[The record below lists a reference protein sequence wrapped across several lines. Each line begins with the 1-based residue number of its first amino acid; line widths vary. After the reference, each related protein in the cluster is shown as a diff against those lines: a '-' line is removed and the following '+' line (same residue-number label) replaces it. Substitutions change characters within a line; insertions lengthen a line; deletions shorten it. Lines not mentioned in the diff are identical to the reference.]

1 MADARPAFFDP
12 WATPLVGRDGVL
24 EACRD
29 AVSERAGEPEEGI
42 QDLFRARDAFDRMSA
57 PGWRERA
64 EDALRARGHRW
75 SSRRLDSQGLLS
87 ARELEVVRYL
97 TAGYSN
103 AAIAERLV
111 LSENTVARHLT
122 RIYRKLG
129 VSSRVEAVI
138 ASRELVGG
146 DADG

>member
-1 MADARPAFFDP
+1 VGWWAARAFL
-12 WATPLVGRDGVL
+12 A
-24 EACRD
+24 
-29 AVSERAGEPEEGI
+29 AGEADDSDEGI
-42 QDLFRARDAFDRMSA
+42 ADLLRARVAFEEMGAS
-57 PGWRERA
+57 GWRERA
-64 EDALRARGHRW
+64 ESALRDRGVRW

-87 ARELEVVRYL
+87 ARELEVVRHL

-129 VSSRVEAVI
+129 VSSRVDAVI